1 MIIELIGFFILIF
14 TAIRLGVAV
23 VNLLTGQW
31 LHPGK
36 VGLETRVS
44 VLIPAR
50 NEEKNISSLL
60 DDLLAHDYNNLEII
74 VYDDLST
81 DKTLD
86 ILENYSGKDPRVRVL
101 VGKPLPE
108 GWLGKNHA
116 CHNLALEGSGEY
128 LLFLDADVS
137 IQKGLVASAIAHSQ
151 KHNLALFS
159 IFPVQRMLT
168 LAEKL
173 TVPLMNWILVSLL
186 PLILTRISR
195 RVSLSA
201 ANGQFMLFRAETY
214 RKELFHQ
221 RFKSQKVEDILIF
234 RDMKK
239 RGYKVHTV
247 LGNNMITCR
256 MYDSWNGAV
265 QGFSKNVFEFFGG
278 SRVVAFLFGII
289 TTFGFVAVA
298 LALPFIYLVLY
309 FAMVI
314 LLRAIVSAI
323 SRQNVFF
330 NSLTAPLQQ
339 MAFLYVVIKA
349 MILQK
354 KKATLWKGRNVDNIT
369 SESFS

>member
-1 MIIELIGFFILIF
+1 MIVVLAGFFVLIF

-23 VNLLTGQW
+23 VNLFTRQW
-31 LHPGK
+31 LHPGR
-36 VGLETRVS
+36 VGQEPRVS

-50 NEEKNISSLL
+50 NEEKNISYIM
-60 DDLLAHDYNNLEII
+60 DGLLAHDYNNMEIL

-81 DKTLD
+81 DGTLD
-86 ILENYSGKDPRVRVL
+86 ILKNYARKDPRVRAL
-101 VGKPLPE
+101 KGKSLPG

-116 CHNLALEGSGEY
+116 CHNLALEASGEY
-128 LLFLDADVS
+128 FLFLDADVS
-137 IQKGLVASAIAHSQ
+137 IQKGLLSSAIAHSQ

-159 IFPVQRMLT
+159 IFPVQKMVSLG
-168 LAEKL
+168 EKL

-186 PLILTRISR
+186 PLVLTRISKR
-195 RVSLSA
+195 PSLSA

-214 RKELFHQ
+214 RKELFHL
-221 RFKSQKVEDILIF
+221 RFKNQKVEDILIF
-234 RDMKK
+234 REMKNS
-239 RGYKVHTV
+239 GYRVHTV

-256 MYDSWNGAV
+256 MYDSWNDAV

-278 SRVVAFLFGII
+278 SRVMAVLFGII
-289 TTFGFVAVA
+289 TTFGFVVVA
-298 LALPFIYLVLY
+298 LSLPFIYLAVY

-314 LLRAIVSAI
+314 LLRGIVSAI

-330 NSLTAPLQQ
+330 NIITAPLQQ
-339 MAFLYVVIKA
+339 MVFLYVVIKA
-349 MILQK
+349 IILQK